1 MAAEMKQPN
10 LIPQFIYLIK
20 RLAEEYPALA
30 YIHLIEPRVNNSE
43 DISSLPGESLDF
55 AREAWKPTGRP
66 FLVAGGYTSEN
77 ALEHMKLPGRE
88 NDVVVFG
95 RWFIANVR
103 LVLICEIRR

>member
-1 MAAEMKQPN
+1 MLAEMKQPN
-10 LIPQFIYLIK
+10 PIPQFTYLIK
-20 RLAEEYPALA
+20 RLAEGYPSLA
-30 YIHLIEPRVNNSE
+30 YIHLIESRGGSA
-43 DISSLPGESLDF
+43 DGSSLPGESLDF

-88 NDVVVFG
+88 NDVVIFG

-103 LVLICEIRR
+103 LVSYL